1 MRTNIVGLAEKFV
14 KERLAEYDSGHDWWH
29 IARVREMALH
39 IYKTEKKGNKTIIE
53 LAALLHDIG
62 DSKFKKQGD
71 PDPGTV
77 IEGFL
82 KGLDIDNE
90 QIIEVVRI
98 NRYISFSSTEK
109 NIKMSDEFMIVQD
122 ADRLD
127 AIGAIGIARAFSYGG
142 FRNNAIY
149 IPDEISSGSS
159 KSTIGHFHDK
169 LLKLK
174 DMMNTPTGRKIAD
187 ERHIILERFLEQF
200 YEEWNF
206 PRTLEKPDFLSH
218 EDGLM

>member
-1 MRTNIVGLAEKFV
+1 MRTNIAGLSEIFI

-29 IARVREMALH
+29 IARVRDMALH
-39 IYKTEKKGNKTIIE
+39 IHEAEKKGNKTVIE

-71 PDPGTV
+71 PEPGAV
-77 IEGFL
+77 ISEFL
-82 KGLDIDNE
+82 KGLDVDDD

-98 NRYISFSSTEK
+98 NRFISFSSPEK
-109 NIKMSDEFMIVQD
+109 NDKMSDEFMIVQD

-159 KSTIGHFHDK
+159 KSTIGHFNDK

-174 DMMNTPTGRKIAD
+174 DMMNTLTGRKIAE
-187 ERHIILERFLEQF
+187 ERHKILEMFLEQF
-200 YEEWNF
+200 YKEWNF
-206 PRTLEKPDFLSH
+206 PRTLGKPDFLSH